1 MALNI
6 RRVEANH
13 YALAL
18 IGADRPGI
26 VAAVAGGLSEL
37 GCNLEDV
44 TTSLL
49 RGHFAMVLE
58 FSAPAGAAGGG
69 AGAEAIRRH
78 LQARTAALDV
88 HLDVWPVAAS
98 EPEGAA
104 THVLRLHGPDRIGIV
119 AAIADVLARHGA
131 NIRDMSCSRDDAG
144 APTYVVVVEVD
155 VPAQADE
162 QALVRALRSA
172 AGELGLRLVVER
184 ISQEAF

>member
-1 MALNI
+1 
-6 RRVEANH
+6 VDGNH

-18 IGADRPGI
+18 IGVDRPGI

-58 FSAPAGAAGGG
+58 FSAPAGAGGG
-69 AGAEAIRRH
+69 AETIRRH
-78 LQARTAALDV
+78 LLARTAALDV

-98 EPEGAA
+98 EPEGTA

-119 AAIADVLARHGA
+119 AAVADVLAGHGA
-131 NIRDMSCSRDDAG
+131 SIRDMSCSRDDAG

-155 VPAQADE
+155 VPARVDERALEAALRAVADE
-162 QALVRALRSA
+162 LS
-172 AGELGLRLVVER
+172 LRLTVER
-184 ISQEAF
+184 IGQEPF

>member
-1 MALNI
+1 MMPLNI
-6 RRVEANH
+6 RRVDGNH

-26 VAAVAGGLSEL
+26 VAAVAGALSEL

-58 FSAPAGAAGGG
+58 FSAPAGRRGDAG
-69 AGAEAIRRH
+69 AIRRH
-78 LQARTAALDV
+78 LQARTSALDV
-88 HLDVWPVAAS
+88 HLDVWPVATS

-104 THVLRLHGPDRIGIV
+104 THVLRLHGRDRIGIV
-119 AAIADVLARHGA
+119 AAVADVLARYGA
-131 NIRDMSCSRDDAG
+131 NIRDMSCSRDDLV

-155 VPAQADE
+155 VPARTDE
-162 QALVRALRSA
+162 QAMERELRAVARELALHLVMD
-172 AGELGLRLVVER
+172 R
-184 ISQEAF
+184 IGQESF

>member
-1 MALNI
+1 
-6 RRVEANH
+6 VDGNH

-18 IGADRPGI
+18 IGVDRPGI

-58 FSAPAGAAGGG
+58 FSAPSGGAAG
-69 AGAEAIRRH
+69 AETIRRH
-78 LQARTAALDV
+78 LLARTAALDV
-88 HLDVWPVAAS
+88 HLDVWPVATS
-98 EPEGAA
+98 RPEGAA

-119 AAIADVLARHGA
+119 AAIGDVLAGHGA
-131 NIRDMSCSRDDAG
+131 SIRDMSCSRDDIG

-155 VPAQADE
+155 VPPHVDE
-162 QALVRALRSA
+162 QALERALGA
-172 AGELGLRLVVER
+172 VADELALRLVVER
-184 ISQEAF
+184 IGQEPF

>member
-1 MALNI
+1 
-6 RRVEANH
+6 VDGNH

-18 IGADRPGI
+18 IGVDRPGI

-58 FSAPAGAAGGG
+58 FSAPVGGVGAGG
-69 AGAEAIRRH
+69 AETIRRH
-78 LQARTAALDV
+78 LLARTAALDV
-88 HLDVWPVAAS
+88 HLDVWPVATS
-98 EPEGAA
+98 RPEGAA

-119 AAIADVLARHGA
+119 AAVADVLAGHGA
-131 NIRDMSCSRDDAG
+131 SIRDMSCSRDDAG

-155 VPAQADE
+155 VPEHADE
-162 QALVRALRSA
+162 RALEHALRA
-172 AGELGLRLVVER
+172 VAGDLSLRLTVER
-184 ISQEAF
+184 IGQDQL

>member
-1 MALNI
+1 
-6 RRVEANH
+6 VDGNH

-44 TTSLL
+44 TTTLL

-58 FSAPAGAAGGG
+58 FSAPSGEA
-69 AGAEAIRRH
+69 AGAETIRRH

-88 HLDVWPVAAS
+88 HLDVWPVATS
-98 EPEGAA
+98 RPEGAA

-119 AAIADVLARHGA
+119 AAIADVLAAHGA
-131 NIRDMSCSRDDAG
+131 SIRDMSCSRDDLG
-144 APTYVVVVEVD
+144 APTYVVVIEVD
-155 VPAQADE
+155 VPARADE
-162 QALVRALRSA
+162 QALERALGA
-172 AGELGLRLVVER
+172 VADELALRLVMER
-184 ISQEAF
+184 IGQEPF

>member
-1 MALNI
+1 MDG
-6 RRVEANH
+6 NH

-18 IGADRPGI
+18 IGVDRPGI

-58 FSAPAGAAGGG
+58 FSAPAGGA
-69 AGAEAIRRH
+69 AGAETIRRH

-88 HLDVWPVAAS
+88 HLDVWPVATS
-98 EPEGAA
+98 EPEGSA

-119 AAIADVLARHGA
+119 AAVADVLAGHGA
-131 NIRDMSCSRDDAG
+131 NVRDMSCSRDDVG

-162 QALVRALRSA
+162 RALERALRAVADDLS
-172 AGELGLRLVVER
+172 LRLTVER
-184 ISQEAF
+184 IGQEPF